1 MQTNENSIVGKTLR
15 NRYQITNLLSA
26 DVQGGQGKVY
36 FAKDHT
42 AQIEK
47 KYIVKQFIPNYKNTY
62 LLKVGTRLFTQE
74 AEILQKLGSHSQIPQ
89 ILDYFTD
96 NQQFFLVQEWID
108 GQNIQ
113 QELDSKKQLSESEV
127 IALLRDTTEVL
138 SFVHQNGYIHRDI
151 KPANLIR
158 NKYDGK
164 IYLIDFGAVK
174 EKIRVENI
182 DEQGNYVSAATLII
196 GTSGYMPT
204 EQLRGMPEF
213 SSDIY
218 ALGMVA
224 IQGITGI
231 HPTNFDLD
239 NQNNPI
245 WREHI
250 PTKINSYNKNLLNLI
265 DRMVRGYHKERYQ
278 SATEVL
284 NDLNRLRL
292 NPKASIRSA
301 PQKSDRN
308 VIKRL
313 ALEPQKSLLPLII
326 GALGTVIVGIGSVLL
341 LGNTDKYVAY
351 ENSEYGIKLERPK
364 QWSVEE
370 DWNSLDPQ
378 VGFFS
383 ALENNQDKFREHAIV
398 SVESLSSPLTLNE
411 YTEEVVKQIERS
423 NIIVAPVRE
432 TTFANKEGRKIIYQE
447 KDGDK
452 KRMEIW
458 VIKNR
463 KAYIAT
469 YTAKVDTFDK
479 FVKTAEEIFNST
491 KVEK

>member
-1 MQTNENSIVGKTLR
+1 MQTNKNSIVGKTLR
-15 NRYQITNLLSA
+15 NRYKITNLLSA
-26 DVQGGQGKVY
+26 DIQGGQGQVY
-36 FAKDHT
+36 FAKDNT

-47 KYIVKQFIPNYKNTY
+47 KYIVKQFIPNYKNT
-62 LLKVGTRLFTQE
+62 LFLEVGTRLFTQE

-89 ILDYFTD
+89 ILDYFTH
-96 NQQFFLVQEWID
+96 NKQFFLVQEWID

-113 QELDSKKQLSESEV
+113 QELDVKKQLSESEV
-127 IALLRDTTEVL
+127 VALLKDTTEVL

-158 NKYDGK
+158 NKYDRK

-174 EKIRVENI
+174 EKIRPENI
-182 DEQGNYVSAATLII
+182 DDRGNVVSAPTLII

-231 HPTNFDLD
+231 HPTSFDLD

-250 PTKINSYNKNLLNLI
+250 TTQTNSYSKNLLNLI

-284 NDLNRLRL
+284 NDLNQLRL
-292 NPKASIRSA
+292 NPKASIGSSF
-301 PQKSDRN
+301 KGDLN
-308 VIKRL
+308 VFERL
-313 ALEPQKSLLPLII
+313 TSKPQKSLFPW
-326 GALGTVIVGIGSVLL
+326 IVGVLSTVMVGFGGVFL
-341 LGNTDKYVAY
+341 LGNTEKYVAY
-351 ENSEYGIKLERPK
+351 ENSEYGIKLDRPEK
-364 QWSVEE
+364 WSIEE
-370 DWNSLDPQ
+370 NWNSLDPQ
-378 VGFFS
+378 VGFLS
-383 ALENNQDKFREHAIV
+383 ALEDNQDEFREHVIV

-411 YTEEVVKQIERS
+411 YTKEVTKQIERS
-423 NIIVAPVRE
+423 NAIFEPVKE

-447 KDGDK
+447 KDGNR
-452 KRMEIW
+452 KRMQIW
-458 VIKNR
+458 TIKNQ

-469 YTAKVDTFDK
+469 YTAEVDNFDK
-479 FVKTAEEIFNST
+479 FAKQAEKIIKSLAINN
-491 KVEK
+491 